1 MMRRRASS
9 LVLLVSLGAVGC
21 TGWEGEPAP
30 RADCSETGDTMG
42 AVVTRITYGELVGEG
57 VAEGLD
63 LDGHDTAEGE
73 EAGCYKQDFISPDGR
88 RGIDNQLAKLLP
100 VVDEV
105 VGAENLDAL
114 LEGAIANGQLLIMLA
129 VAGVDD
135 PVNDDCVDLKLG
147 AGLGTPFL
155 DTEGNYVPY
164 QTFGFDERETPSSAI
179 VKARIEDG
187 VVVAEA
193 GRVVL
198 PVTILDADFDL
209 DLAFAGVRLDVEAD
223 PLGGGLHLSGWLG
236 GGVVVKDFEDIVSG
250 LTVGADVVGAI
261 VPLLSGL
268 ADLEPDAD
276 GVCQRVSAA
285 FEFETTPAFLYEG
298 EPPEPEAP
306 VEAEADAS
314 AD

>member
-1 MMRRRASS
+1 MRRSRTLA
-9 LVLLVSLGAVGC
+9 VLLALLGAAGC
-21 TGWEGEPAP
+21 SGWEGEPEPA
-30 RADCSETGDTMG
+30 ADCSATGDTMG
-42 AVVTRITYGELVGEG
+42 AVVTQVTFGKLLDDDT
-57 VAEGLD
+57 AEGLD

-73 EAGCYKQDFISPDGR
+73 EAGCYKQDFVSPDGR

-105 VGAENLDAL
+105 VGTENLDAL

-135 PVNDDCVDLKLG
+135 PMNDDCVDLRLG

-187 VVVAEA
+187 VLVAEA
-193 GRVVL
+193 GRVIL

-209 DLAFAGVRLDVEAD
+209 DLAFAGARLRVQPD
-223 PLGGGLHLSGWLG
+223 PLGGGLRLSGLMG
-236 GGVVVKDFEDIVSG
+236 GGIVVKDFEGIVAG

-268 ADLEPDAD
+268 ADLEPDEE

-285 FEFETTPAFLYEG
+285 LEFETTPAFLYEG
-298 EPPEPEAP
+298 EPPEPKDEP
-306 VEAEADAS
+306 VEGEADAS
-314 AD
+314 GD